1 MKVTAVF
8 DIGKTN
14 KKFFLFDS
22 KRQEVFQEYSR
33 FTQIADEDD
42 FPADDLSAIRKW
54 VKELFKRILEGEDY
68 DIRAIN
74 FSTYGASFVYIDR
87 NGEPVTPLYN
97 YLKPYPEDILQS
109 FYDKYGDALT
119 IAKETAS
126 PALGMLNSG
135 LQLYW
140 LKYAKP
146 HLFEKVRWSLHLP
159 QYISYLF
166 TGIPV
171 SDYTS
176 IGCHTSLWNYEKGD
190 YHDWVYAEEI
200 DRILPPIVA
209 TNTSINMDYEGKL
222 MKIGIGIHDS
232 SSALLPYFL
241 SDPKPFLLLSTGTWS
256 IALNPFSQE
265 ILSETDLKNDCLNFM
280 RIDGK
285 PVKASRLFL
294 GNEYKLQVEKLCTYF
309 SKPYGAHKT
318 VRFDPAIHRKLAE
331 NTIPVFHF
339 ETIQLPRKQPESTEY
354 GTFTSF
360 EEAYH
365 RLMIELVELQV
376 ASAKMAIGNTAVNKI
391 YIDGGFAD
399 NEIFVQLLSTAFP
412 KNKLRTTKS
421 PLGSAL
427 GAAIVISDK
436 KVGRKFL
443 KKHYTMR
450 KHTPLVYPE
459 EQ

>member
-1 MKVTAVF
+1 MEVTAIF

-14 KKFFLFDS
+14 KKFFLFDQNR
-22 KRQEVFQEYSR
+22 KEVFQEYSR
-33 FTQIADEDD
+33 FEEVDD
-42 FPADDLSAIRKW
+42 DDGFPADDLVAIKTW
-54 VKELFKRILEGEDY
+54 VQQLFKRILHSEDY
-68 DIRAIN
+68 DIRDIN
-74 FSTYGASFVYIDR
+74 FSTYGASFVYVDR
-87 NGEPVTPLYN
+87 YGEPVAPLYN
-97 YLKPYPEDILQS
+97 YLKPYPEELLQS
-109 FYDKYGDALT
+109 FYEKYGDALT
-119 IAKETAS
+119 IAQETAS

-146 HLFEKVRWSLHLP
+146 ELFAKVRWALHLP

-176 IGCHTSLWNYEKGD
+176 IGCHTSLWDYEKGD

-200 DRILPPIVA
+200 DKILPTVVA
-209 TNTSINMDYEGKL
+209 TNTSVNMDYEGKHL
-222 MKIGIGIHDS
+222 KIGTGIHDS
-232 SSALLPYFL
+232 SSALLPYIL
-241 SDPKPFLLLSTGTWS
+241 ADNRPFLLLSTGTWS
-256 IALNPFSQE
+256 IALNPFSEE
-265 ILSETDLKNDCLNFM
+265 ILSETDLQNDCLNYM

-294 GNEYKLQVEKLCTYF
+294 GNEYKLQAEKLCDHF
-309 SKPYGAHKT
+309 GEVYGAHKS
-318 VRFDPAIHRKLAE
+318 VAFVPEIYRKLSALAE
-331 NTIPVFHF
+331 HF
-339 ETIQLPRKQPESTEY
+339 YRFESINIAREQPERNRYEVFSS
-354 GTFTSF
+354 FT
-360 EEAYH
+360 EAYH
-365 RLMIELVELQV
+365 QLMIELVELQV
-376 ASAKMAIGNTAVNKI
+376 ASAKLAMGNTPILKI

-399 NEIFVQLLSTAFP
+399 NEIFVHLLSLQFP
-412 KNKLRTTKS
+412 EYKMRTTKS

-450 KHTPLVYPE
+450 KHSPLVYPTE
-459 EQ
+459 

>member
-14 KKFFLFDS
+14 KKFFLFDQDR
-22 KRQEVFQEYSR
+22 KEVFQEYSR
-33 FTQIADEDD
+33 FTEVEDD
-42 FPADDLSAIRKW
+42 DGFPADDLHAIKDW
-54 VKELFKRILEGEDY
+54 VQGLFKRILESDQF
-68 DIRAIN
+68 DIRDIN
-74 FSTYGASFVYIDR
+74 FSTYGASFVHVDQY
-87 NGEPVTPLYN
+87 GQPVAPLYN

-109 FYDKYGDALT
+109 FHDKYGDALT
-119 IAKETAS
+119 VAQETAS

-146 HLFEKVRWSLHLP
+146 EIFAKIRWSLHLP
-159 QYISYLF
+159 QYISFLF

-176 IGCHTSLWNYEKGD
+176 IGCHTTLWNYEKGD
-190 YHDWVYAEEI
+190 YHDWVYAEGM
-200 DRILPPIVA
+200 DRILPPVVA
-209 TNTSINMDYEGKL
+209 TNTSINMDYEGKH
-222 MKIGIGIHDS
+222 MKIGTGIHDS
-232 SSALLPYFL
+232 SSALLPYIL
-241 SDPKPFLLLSTGTWS
+241 ADAKPFLLLSTGTWS
-256 IALNPFSQE
+256 IALNPFSEE
-265 ILSETDLKNDCLNFM
+265 ILSEADLHNDCLNYM
-280 RIDGK
+280 RIDGN

-294 GNEYKLQVEKLCTYF
+294 GNEYKLQAEQLCEHF
-309 SKPYGAHKT
+309 GKPYGAHKVVT
-318 VRFDPAIHRKLAE
+318 FDPKIFQKLTGQ
-331 NTIPVFHF
+331 NVHHYHF
-339 ETIQLPRKQPESTEY
+339 ESIHFPREQAEQTSY
-354 GTFTSF
+354 AAFTSF

-365 RLMIELVELQV
+365 QLMIELVELQV
-376 ASAKMAIGNTAVNKI
+376 ASAKLAIGNTPVRKI

-399 NEIFVQLLSTAFP
+399 NEIFVQLLSMAFP
-412 KNKLRTTKS
+412 AYKLRTTKS

-450 KHTPLVYPE
+450 KHTPLVLG
-459 EQ
+459 